1 MNTNIEK
8 EVILYTKQDGVALI
22 TLNRPKSYNAL
33 SKALSAG
40 IIKCIK
46 QAEGDDEVKVIVLT
60 GNGKAFCAGVD
71 LKEVSSSPDG
81 LGDDTALLNVFN
93 HRKKPMLGA
102 INGFCMTG
110 GLELAL
116 SCDLLYAAEN
126 AVFADTHAKV
136 GLMPTWGMCQRLP
149 RLIGNG
155 RAKEMSLSGR
165 KIDAPT
171 ALAWGLVNR
180 VFPLDQLLSETLQ
193 LATEITHNN
202 QTSVM
207 GMKGLID
214 KGTNLPLE
222 EALAYE
228 YKTSHKHNDAL
239 DLSGM
244 MKKLNEVRG
253 KK

>member
-1 MNTNIEK
+1 MI
-8 EVILYTKQDGVALI
+8 
-22 TLNRPKSYNAL
+22 
-33 SKALSAG
+33 
-40 IIKCIK
+40 
-46 QAEGDDEVKVIVLT
+46 
-60 GNGKAFCAGVD
+60 
-71 LKEVSSSPDG
+71 
-81 LGDDTALLNVFN
+81 
-93 HRKKPMLGA
+93 GA

-116 SCDLLYAAEN
+116 SCDLLYASEN

-180 VFPLDQLLSETLQ
+180 VFPPDQLLAETLK
-193 LATEITHNN
+193 LANEITRNN
-202 QTSVM
+202 QTSVI

-228 YKTSHKHNDAL
+228 YKISHKHNDAL

>member
-1 MNTNIEK
+1 
-8 EVILYTKQDGVALI
+8 
-22 TLNRPKSYNAL
+22 
-33 SKALSAG
+33 
-40 IIKCIK
+40 
-46 QAEGDDEVKVIVLT
+46 
-60 GNGKAFCAGVD
+60 
-71 LKEVSSSPDG
+71 
-81 LGDDTALLNVFN
+81 
-93 HRKKPMLGA
+93 
-102 INGFCMTG
+102 
-110 GLELAL
+110 
-116 SCDLLYAAEN
+116 
-126 AVFADTHAKV
+126 
-136 GLMPTWGMCQRLP
+136 
-149 RLIGNG
+149 
-155 RAKEMSLSGR
+155 MSLSGR

-180 VFPLDQLLSETLQ
+180 VFPLDQLLSETLK
-193 LATEITHNN
+193 LAAEISRNN